1 MLFINTSYLE
11 VDYLIIFM
19 KFIRCKSILFAS
31 LFLETLSILS
41 TKKELHKNPLERL
54 SSVVHLIK
62 DNANYDEN
70 DNSSNDDGRLMSGVF
85 EGHISRD
92 KIISKKKLM
101 LPNCGLDVTNIEQCE
116 ALGEVLPKFVNLKS
130 LNLFNNGFDK
140 ISTDG
145 VLNLFKYISHIP
157 SLSSIDFSYNKLY
170 TQKPHIF
177 GLILELLRRN
187 RKKLTLYFNEIICE
201 FPHEF
206 NVILNS
212 YGFYSYKHRN
222 CFRLKYV
229 SQE

>member
-1 MLFINTSYLE
+1 
-11 VDYLIIFM
+11 
-19 KFIRCKSILFAS
+19 
-31 LFLETLSILS
+31 
-41 TKKELHKNPLERL
+41 
-54 SSVVHLIK
+54 
-62 DNANYDEN
+62 
-70 DNSSNDDGRLMSGVF
+70 
-85 EGHISRD
+85 
-92 KIISKKKLM
+92 M